1 MRFRRGRR
9 LIATLQHLTAGIV
22 AVLVL
27 DEVRVRYLR
36 RRQHNLLRYKCI
48 HYRNPYYLQPS
59 QLSAPPA
66 PIEWYWQ
73 ASYPGSGADMHADLT
88 RQLTG
93 HQTAYTEDLD
103 ELAQL
108 PGHTL
113 AVKTHW
119 PSIKYFYEGEKT
131 PSPQFLPQF
140 WKDVPM
146 RPDGD
151 NNGNK
156 YDPRQ
161 YAGRV
166 LLLLRHPMDSI
177 PSYFNAIYE
186 EENGMEGHSTHAPL
200 MDWVRWRDYNF
211 NVQLMSWVNH
221 TRYWLDYYPDA
232 GRRYIS
238 SYESITNAD
247 EKYGKMSALK
257 LAGFLRETSGVNT
270 ALLDSEDEVACTW
283 YQVVVD
289 SRGGTQRST
298 DTKNGDPTYVRPYDN
313 SQLDRMEAELTKLK
327 DDYGGRHNRDAAGLL
342 GVYLQMLRDKREKK
356 TMVYN

>member
-1 MRFRRGRR
+1 
-9 LIATLQHLTAGIV
+9 
-22 AVLVL
+22 
-27 DEVRVRYLR
+27 
-36 RRQHNLLRYKCI
+36 
-48 HYRNPYYLQPS
+48 
-59 QLSAPPA
+59 
-66 PIEWYWQ
+66 
-73 ASYPGSGADMHADLT
+73 MHADLT

-327 DDYGGRHNRDAAGLL
+327 DDYGGRHNRDVAGLL

-356 TMVYN
+356 TMVYNY